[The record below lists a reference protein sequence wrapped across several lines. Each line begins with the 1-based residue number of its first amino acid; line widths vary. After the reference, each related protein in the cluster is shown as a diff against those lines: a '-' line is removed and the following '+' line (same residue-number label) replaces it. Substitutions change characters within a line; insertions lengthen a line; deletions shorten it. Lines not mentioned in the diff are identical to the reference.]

1 MNQTRSP
8 NKFPSLPPSPPP
20 PSNFI
25 DSTPSSILPTLPPP
39 SAGYFDFSKIPYEIC
54 IIFLLAFPLPS
65 NPLRPPRSRSPET
78 LDRGQFHLAGEQCAV
93 SISNNK
99 TQIYMR
105 ALVSLRRKL
114 NHREICHAGK
124 NAPPPSPRDK
134 IRVIVSTP
142 TPGVL

>member
-8 NKFPSLPPSPPP
+8 NKFPSLLLPLPHQTSSTRPLLLYFLPS
-20 PSNFI
+20 
-25 DSTPSSILPTLPPP
+25 LPP